1 MYPVAFLNV
10 EDNLLIIPKHYYG
23 SRSIVELIC
32 DLTDSNILL
41 RGSIM
46 VDKITSL
53 EDYDFFIK
61 SLQDEIQKLNDGT
74 LAIVYEDIKY
84 FKYFNDTYGYKRGDE
99 LLVRLATLSVHGR
112 KGVVCGTRVV
122 SDNIVWMVKF
132 DKGTHSD
139 IYSIIAETTAAR
151 ERILREE
158 FDCTRIRLAVGV
170 YLIDKEKKNINPETA
185 VSNAN
190 LARKKAK
197 EAGSSSVAFFKEEM
211 ADNLSHELEII
222 SSIDKAIETK
232 EFLAYYQPKIASEGS
247 EIMGAEA
254 LVRWKKDG
262 KFIFP
267 DQFIPA
273 IERSRQIIEVDYYM
287 YNEVFAFIRKRL
299 DAGLKVVPISL
310 NVSRQHMKH
319 LEIIDYV
326 KGLLDKYK
334 IPTEYLE
341 FELTETVCMED
352 TKNAMQFI
360 DSFHE
365 MGIKVSMDDF
375 GSGFSSLNLLS
386 EMPLDIIK
394 LDRCFLHSNILQKK
408 EKIVLSNIIRMAKEL
423 EITSLCE
430 GVETEQQSD
439 FLKEIGCDIQQGYYF
454 ARPLCEDDFSNML
467 GA

>member
-1 MYPVAFLNV
+1 
-10 EDNLLIIPKHYYG
+10 
-23 SRSIVELIC
+23 
-32 DLTDSNILL
+32 
-41 RGSIM
+41 M

-53 EDYDFFIK
+53 TYYDDFVK
-61 SLQDEIQKLNDGT
+61 SLQEEIDKLNDGT
-74 LAIVYEDIKY
+74 IAIVYEDIKY

-99 LLVRLATLSVHGR
+99 LLRRMATLSMHGR
-112 KGVVCGTRVV
+112 KGVIGGARVV
-122 SDNIVWMVKF
+122 SDNIVWAVRF
-132 DKGTHSD
+132 EKGSPSD
-139 IYSIIAETTAAR
+139 IYGIIADTTAAR
-151 ERILREE
+151 EKILREE

-170 YLIDKEKKNINPETA
+170 YLITKENKEINPETA

-197 EAGSSSVAFFKEEM
+197 ESGSRSVAFFKEEM
-211 ADNLSHELEII
+211 ADRLNRELDII
-222 SSIDKAIETK
+222 SSIDKAIENK
-232 EFLAYYQPKIASEGS
+232 EFMAYFQPKISSESS
-247 EIMGAEA
+247 EIIGAEA
-254 LVRWKKDG
+254 LIRWKKDG

-273 IERSRQIIEVDYYM
+273 IEKSRQIIEVDYYM
-287 YNEVFAFIRKRL
+287 YKEVFAFIRKRL

-310 NVSRQHMKH
+310 NVSRQHMDH
-319 LEIIDYV
+319 LAIIDYV
-326 KGLLDKYK
+326 KGLLEEYK

-394 LDRCFLHSNILQKK
+394 LDRCFLHSDILQKK
-408 EKIVLSNIIRMAKEL
+408 EKIIISNIIRMTKEL
-423 EITSLCE
+423 EMLSLCE
-430 GVETEQQSD
+430 GVENEQQSD
-439 FLKEIGCDIQQGYYF
+439 FLKEIGCDIQQGYYY
-454 ARPLCEDDFSNML
+454 ARPLPEEDFVNMIE
-467 GA
+467 A

>member
-1 MYPVAFLNV
+1 MN
-10 EDNLLIIPKHYYG
+10 
-23 SRSIVELIC
+23 
-32 DLTDSNILL
+32 
-41 RGSIM
+41 
-46 VDKITSL
+46 DKVTAL
-53 EDYDFFIK
+53 ADYESFI
-61 SLQDEIQKLNDGT
+61 SGLQNELNDLSEGII
-74 LAIVYEDIKY
+74 AIVYEDIKY

-99 LLVRLATLSVHGR
+99 LLSRLAQLSKEQEKRAILGS
-112 KGVVCGTRVV
+112 RVV
-122 SDNIVWMVKF
+122 SDNIVWAIKF
-132 DKGTHSD
+132 GHETAKE
-139 IYSIIAETTAAR
+139 IYAALVDATAEC
-151 ERILREE
+151 EKILREE
-158 FDCTRIRLAVGV
+158 FECTRIRLAVGV
-170 YLIDKEKKNINPETA
+170 FLVDKDNKDVNPETA

-197 EAGSSSVAFFKEEM
+197 ESGSRSVVFFKDEM
-211 ADNLSHELEII
+211 ADTLNKELEVI
-222 SSIDKAIETK
+222 SSIDSAIDNK
-232 EFLAYYQPKIASEGS
+232 EFMAYYQPKIDSNTS
-247 EIMGAEA
+247 EIIGAEA

-273 IERSRQIIEVDYYM
+273 IERSRQIIQVDYYM
-287 YNEVFAFIRKRL
+287 YNEVFSFIRKRL

-319 LEIIDYV
+319 LGIIDYV
-326 KGLLDKYK
+326 KELLDKYQ

-394 LDRCFLHSNILQKK
+394 LDRCFLHSTVLERK
-408 EKIVLSNIIRMAKEL
+408 EKIVLSNIIRMTKEL
-423 EITSLCE
+423 EMTSLCE
-430 GVETEQQSD
+430 GVETDQQSE

-454 ARPLCEDDFSNML
+454 ARPLCEEDFVAMME
-467 GA
+467 AHI

>member
-1 MYPVAFLNV
+1 
-10 EDNLLIIPKHYYG
+10 
-23 SRSIVELIC
+23 
-32 DLTDSNILL
+32 
-41 RGSIM
+41 M

-53 EDYDFFIK
+53 ADYDSFINC
-61 SLQDEIQKLNDGT
+61 LQDEINKLNDGI
-74 LAIVYEDIKY
+74 LAVVYEDIKY

-99 LLVRLATLSVHGR
+99 LLARMARLSAENE
-112 KGVVCGTRVV
+112 KGVICGSRVV
-122 SDNIVWMVKF
+122 SDNIVWILKF
-132 DKGTHSD
+132 DKGTPLD
-139 IYSIIAETTAAR
+139 IYAMIAETTANR
-151 ERILREE
+151 EKILREE

-170 YLIDKEKKNINPETA
+170 FLIDKDNKNINPETA

-197 EAGSSSVAFFKEEM
+197 EAGSNSVAFFKDEM
-211 ADNLSHELEII
+211 ADTLNRELEII
-222 SSIDKAIETK
+222 SSIDNAIETK
-232 EFLAYYQPKIASEGS
+232 EFMAYYQPKVSSEDKN
-247 EIMGAEA
+247 IIGAEA

-287 YNEVFAFIRKRL
+287 YKEVFAFIRKRL

-326 KGLLDKYK
+326 KGLLEEYK

-394 LDRCFLHSNILQKK
+394 LDRCFLHSNELQKK
-408 EKIVLSNIIRMAKEL
+408 EKIVLSNIIKMATEL
-423 EITSLCE
+423 EMTSLCE

-439 FLKEIGCDIQQGYYF
+439 FLKEIGCNILQGYYF
-454 ARPLCEDDFSNML
+454 ARPLPEEDFVNML
-467 GA
+467 DA

>member
-1 MYPVAFLNV
+1 
-10 EDNLLIIPKHYYG
+10 
-23 SRSIVELIC
+23 
-32 DLTDSNILL
+32 
-41 RGSIM
+41 M

-53 EDYDFFIK
+53 AKYEDFIK
-61 SLQDEIQKLNDGT
+61 SLQNEFTKLNSG
-74 LAIVYEDIKY
+74 AIAIIYEDIKY

-99 LLVRLATLSVHGR
+99 LLKRIAGYTME
-112 KGVVCGTRVV
+112 KGKHIICGSRVV
-122 SDNIVWMVKF
+122 SDNIVWAVRFEK
-132 DKGTHSD
+132 DCPND
-139 IYSIIAETTAAR
+139 IYKIIAETTANK
-151 ERILREE
+151 EKVLREE

-170 YLIDKEKKNINPETA
+170 YLINIESKNVNPETA

-211 ADNLSHELEII
+211 ANNLNHELDII

-232 EFLAYYQPKIASEGS
+232 EFMAYYQPKISSES
-247 EIMGAEA
+247 NKIMGAEA
-254 LVRWKKDG
+254 LVRWMKDG

-287 YNEVFAFIRKRL
+287 YNEVFSFIKSRL

-319 LEIIDYV
+319 LEIIDFV
-326 KGLLDKYK
+326 KGLLEKYK

-360 DSFHE
+360 DSFHD

-408 EKIVLSNIIRMAKEL
+408 EKIVLSNIINMTKEL
-423 EITSLCE
+423 EMTSLCE
-430 GVETEQQSD
+430 GVETKQQSD

-454 ARPLCEDDFSNML
+454 ARPLCENDFINL
-467 GA
+467 LEA

>member
-1 MYPVAFLNV
+1 
-10 EDNLLIIPKHYYG
+10 
-23 SRSIVELIC
+23 
-32 DLTDSNILL
+32 
-41 RGSIM
+41 M

-53 EDYDFFIK
+53 AYYDEFIK
-61 SLQDEIQKLNDGT
+61 NLQEEIDKLNEGT
-74 LAIVYEDIKY
+74 IAIVYEDIKY

-99 LLVRLATLSVHGR
+99 LLRRMATLSMHNGNGIVG
-112 KGVVCGTRVV
+112 GSRVV
-122 SDNIVWMVKF
+122 SDNIVWALRF
-132 DKGTHSD
+132 ENSSPSD
-139 IYSIIAETTAAR
+139 IYGIIAETTAAR
-151 ERILREE
+151 EKTLREE

-170 YLIDKEKKNINPETA
+170 YLIDKDKKSINPETA

-197 EAGSSSVAFFKEEM
+197 ESGSRSVAFFKDEM
-211 ADNLSHELEII
+211 ADNLNREIEII
-222 SSIDKAIETK
+222 SSIDNAIETK
-232 EFLAYYQPKIASEGS
+232 EFMAYYQPKVSSEDGK
-247 EIMGAEA
+247 IIGAEA

-273 IERSRQIIEVDYYM
+273 IEKSRQIIQVDYYM
-287 YNEVFAFIRKRL
+287 YKEVFAFIRNRL
-299 DAGLKVVPISL
+299 DAGLRVVPVSL

-326 KGLLDKYK
+326 KGLLDEYK

-360 DSFHE
+360 DSFHD

-394 LDRCFLHSNILQKK
+394 LDRCFLHSDILQKK
-408 EKIVLSNIIRMAKEL
+408 EKIVISNIIRMTKEL
-423 EITSLCE
+423 EMLSLCE
-430 GVETEQQSD
+430 GVENEQQSD
-439 FLKEIGCDIQQGYYF
+439 FLKKIGCDIQQGYFF
-454 ARPLCEDDFSNML
+454 ARPLCEEDFVAMIDKS
-467 GA
+467 

>member
-1 MYPVAFLNV
+1 MQ
-10 EDNLLIIPKHYYG
+10 
-23 SRSIVELIC
+23 
-32 DLTDSNILL
+32 
-41 RGSIM
+41 
-46 VDKITSL
+46 DKITSL
-53 EDYDFFIK
+53 SDYDDFIK
-61 SLQDEIQKLNDGT
+61 CVQTELNQLDDGI

-99 LLVRLATLSVHGR
+99 LLRRMSSLSIHNG
-112 KGVVCGTRVV
+112 KGVICGSRVV
-122 SDNIVWMVKF
+122 SDNIVWLVKF
-132 DKGTHSD
+132 EEGSHND
-139 IYSIIAETTAAR
+139 IYDLIAKTTATR
-151 ERILREE
+151 EKILREE

-170 YLIDKEKKNINPETA
+170 FLFDKEKKNVNPETA

-197 EAGSSSVAFFKEEM
+197 EAGSSSVVFFKDEM
-211 ADNLSHELEII
+211 ADTLNRELEVI
-222 SSIDKAIETK
+222 SSIDNAIAKK
-232 EFLAYYQPKIASEGS
+232 EFVAYYQPKINSDNND
-247 EIMGAEA
+247 IIGAEA
-254 LVRWKKDG
+254 LIRWKKDG

-273 IERSRQIIEVDYYM
+273 IEKSRQIIEVDYYM
-287 YNEVFAFIRKRL
+287 YDEVFSFIRERL
-299 DAGLKVVPISL
+299 DKGLKVVPISL

-326 KGLLDKYK
+326 KSLIDKYK

-352 TKNAMQFI
+352 NRNAMQFI
-360 DSFHE
+360 DAFHE

-394 LDRCFLHSNILQKK
+394 LDRCFLHSNILEKK
-408 EKIVLSNIIRMAKEL
+408 EKIVISNIIRMTKEL

-439 FLKEIGCDIQQGYYF
+439 FLKEIGCDIQQGYFF
-454 ARPLCEDDFSNML
+454 ARPLCEDDFVGML
-467 GA
+467 DA

>member
-1 MYPVAFLNV
+1 
-10 EDNLLIIPKHYYG
+10 
-23 SRSIVELIC
+23 
-32 DLTDSNILL
+32 
-41 RGSIM
+41 M

-53 EDYDFFIK
+53 AHYDDFIK
-61 SLQDEIQKLNDGT
+61 SLQEEIVKLKDGT
-74 LAIVYEDIKY
+74 IGIIYEDIKY

-99 LLVRLATLSVHGR
+99 LLMRMANLSIHGGR
-112 KGVVCGTRVV
+112 GVIGGSRVV
-122 SDNIVWMVKF
+122 SDNIVWAVLF
-132 DKGTHSD
+132 EKGSPND

-151 ERILREE
+151 EKILREE

-170 YLIDKEKKNINPETA
+170 YLIDKENKNINPETA

-197 EAGSSSVAFFKEEM
+197 EAGSSSVTFFKEEM
-211 ADNLSHELEII
+211 ADNLNHELEII
-222 SSIDKAIETK
+222 SSIDNAIETK
-232 EFLAYYQPKIASEGS
+232 EFMAYYQPKILSEDKS
-247 EIMGAEA
+247 ITGAEA

-262 KFIFP
+262 KFIYP

-273 IERSRQIIEVDYYM
+273 IERSCQIIDVDYYM

-310 NVSRQHMKH
+310 NVSRQHLKN
-319 LEIIDYV
+319 LAIIDYI
-326 KGLLDKYK
+326 KGLLEKYK

-352 TKNAMQFI
+352 TENVMQFI

-394 LDRCFLHSNILQKK
+394 LDRCFLHSNSLQDK
-408 EKIVLSNIIRMAKEL
+408 EKIVISNIIRMTKEL
-423 EITSLCE
+423 EMMSLCE
-430 GVETEQQSD
+430 GVETKQQSD
-439 FLKEIGCDIQQGYYF
+439 FLKEIGCDIQQGYFYS
-454 ARPLCEDDFSNML
+454 RPLCEEEFVEML
-467 GA
+467 EA

>member
-1 MYPVAFLNV
+1 
-10 EDNLLIIPKHYYG
+10 
-23 SRSIVELIC
+23 
-32 DLTDSNILL
+32 
-41 RGSIM
+41 M

-53 EDYDFFIK
+53 TYYDDFVK
-61 SLQDEIQKLNDGT
+61 SLQEEIDKLNDGT
-74 LAIVYEDIKY
+74 IAIVYEDIKY

-99 LLVRLATLSVHGR
+99 LLKRMATLSIHDR
-112 KGVVCGTRVV
+112 KGVIGGSRVV
-122 SDNIVWMVKF
+122 SDNIVWAVKF
-132 DKGTHSD
+132 EMGSRGD
-139 IYSIIAETTAAR
+139 IYSVIAETTAAR
-151 ERILREE
+151 EKILKEE

-170 YLIDKEKKNINPETA
+170 YLIDKENKDINPETA

-197 EAGSSSVAFFKEEM
+197 ESGSSSVAFFKEEM
-211 ADNLSHELEII
+211 ADNLNHELEII
-222 SSIDKAIETK
+222 SSIDNAIEMK
-232 EFLAYYQPKIASEGS
+232 EFMAYYQPKVSSEDKNV
-247 EIMGAEA
+247 IGAEA

-287 YNEVFAFIRKRL
+287 YKEVFSFIRKRR

-326 KGLLDKYK
+326 KGLLEEYK

-394 LDRCFLHSNILQKK
+394 LDRCFLHSNILQDK
-408 EKIVLSNIIRMAKEL
+408 EKIVLSNIIRMAQEL
-423 EITSLCE
+423 EMTSLCE
-430 GVETEQQSD
+430 GVETQQQSE
-439 FLKEIGCDIQQGYYF
+439 FLKDIGCDIQQGYYF
-454 ARPLCEDDFSNML
+454 ARPLPEEDFVNML
-467 GA
+467 DA

>member
-1 MYPVAFLNV
+1 
-10 EDNLLIIPKHYYG
+10 
-23 SRSIVELIC
+23 
-32 DLTDSNILL
+32 
-41 RGSIM
+41 M

-53 EDYDFFIK
+53 ADYDSFINC
-61 SLQDEIQKLNDGT
+61 LQDEIDKLNDGI
-74 LAIVYEDIKY
+74 LAVVYEDIKY
-84 FKYFNDTYGYKRGDE
+84 FKYFNDTYGYRRGDE
-99 LLVRLATLSVHGR
+99 LLARMAKLSAENE
-112 KGVVCGTRVV
+112 KGVICGSRVV
-122 SDNIVWMVKF
+122 SDNIVWILKF
-132 DKGTHSD
+132 DKGTPLD
-139 IYSIIAETTAAR
+139 IYAMIAETTANR
-151 ERILREE
+151 EKILREE
-158 FDCTRIRLAVGV
+158 FDCARIRLAVGV
-170 YLIDKEKKNINPETA
+170 FLVDKDNKNINPETA

-197 EAGSSSVAFFKEEM
+197 EAGSNSVAFFKDEM
-211 ADNLSHELEII
+211 ADTLNRELEII
-222 SSIDKAIETK
+222 SSIDNAIETK
-232 EFLAYYQPKIASEGS
+232 EFMAYYQPKVSSENKN
-247 EIMGAEA
+247 IIGAEA

-287 YNEVFAFIRKRL
+287 YKEVFAFIRKRL

-310 NVSRQHMKH
+310 NVSRQHLKH

-326 KGLLDKYK
+326 KRLLEEYK

-375 GSGFSSLNLLS
+375 GSGYSSLNLLS

-394 LDRCFLHSNILQKK
+394 LDRCFLHSDILQKK
-408 EKIVLSNIIRMAKEL
+408 EKIVISNIIKMTKEL
-423 EITSLCE
+423 EMLSLCE
-430 GVETEQQSD
+430 GVETQQQSD
-439 FLKEIGCDIQQGYYF
+439 FLKEIGCNIQQGYYF
-454 ARPLCEDDFSNML
+454 ARPLPEEDFVNML
-467 GA
+467 DA

>member
-1 MYPVAFLNV
+1 
-10 EDNLLIIPKHYYG
+10 
-23 SRSIVELIC
+23 
-32 DLTDSNILL
+32 
-41 RGSIM
+41 M

-53 EDYDFFIK
+53 ADYGSFINC
-61 SLQDEIQKLNDGT
+61 LQDEIDKLNDGI
-74 LAIVYEDIKY
+74 LAVVYEDIKY
-84 FKYFNDTYGYKRGDE
+84 FKYFNDTYGYRRGDE
-99 LLVRLATLSVHGR
+99 LLARMAKLSAEKG
-112 KGVVCGTRVV
+112 KGVICGSRVV
-122 SDNIVWMVKF
+122 SDNIVWILKF
-132 DKGTHSD
+132 DKGTPLD
-139 IYSIIAETTAAR
+139 IYAMIAETTANR
-151 ERILREE
+151 EKILRDE

-170 YLIDKEKKNINPETA
+170 FLIDKDNKNINPETA

-197 EAGSSSVAFFKEEM
+197 EAGSNSVAFFKDEM
-211 ADNLSHELEII
+211 ADTLNRELEII
-222 SSIDKAIETK
+222 SSIDNAIETK
-232 EFLAYYQPKIASEGS
+232 EFMAYYQPKVSSEDKN
-247 EIMGAEA
+247 IIGAEA
-254 LVRWKKDG
+254 LVRWKKNG

-287 YNEVFAFIRKRL
+287 YKEVFAFIRKRL

-326 KGLLDKYK
+326 KGLLEEYK

-360 DSFHE
+360 DAFHE

-394 LDRCFLHSNILQKK
+394 LDRCFLHSNELQKK
-408 EKIVLSNIIRMAKEL
+408 EKIVLSNIIKMAQEL
-423 EITSLCE
+423 EMTSLCE
-430 GVETEQQSD
+430 GVETEQQSA
-439 FLKEIGCDIQQGYYF
+439 FLKEIGCNIQQGYYF
-454 ARPLCEDDFSNML
+454 ARPLPEEDFVNML
-467 GA
+467 DA

>member
-1 MYPVAFLNV
+1 
-10 EDNLLIIPKHYYG
+10 
-23 SRSIVELIC
+23 
-32 DLTDSNILL
+32 
-41 RGSIM
+41 M

-53 EDYDFFIK
+53 SHYDDFIK
-61 SLQDEIQKLNDGT
+61 RLQEEITKLQDGT
-74 LAIVYEDIKY
+74 IGIIYEDIKY

-99 LLVRLATLSVHGR
+99 LLMRMANLSIHGGR
-112 KGVVCGTRVV
+112 GVIGGSRVV
-122 SDNIVWMVKF
+122 SDNIVWAVTF
-132 DKGTHSD
+132 EKGSPSD
-139 IYSIIAETTAAR
+139 IYSVISETTAAR
-151 ERILREE
+151 EKILREE

-170 YLIDKEKKNINPETA
+170 YLIDKENKNINPETA

-197 EAGSSSVAFFKEEM
+197 EAGSSSVTFFKEEM
-211 ADNLSHELEII
+211 ADNLNHELEII
-222 SSIDKAIETK
+222 SSIDNAIETK
-232 EFLAYYQPKIASEGS
+232 EFMAYYQPKILSEDRS
-247 EIMGAEA
+247 ITGAEA

-262 KFIFP
+262 KFIYP

-273 IERSRQIIEVDYYM
+273 IERSCQIIDVDYYM

-310 NVSRQHMKH
+310 NVSRQHLKN
-319 LEIIDYV
+319 LAIIDYI
-326 KGLLDKYK
+326 KGLLEKYK

-352 TKNAMQFI
+352 TENVMQFI

-394 LDRCFLHSNILQKK
+394 LDRCFLHSNTLQNK
-408 EKIVLSNIIRMAKEL
+408 EKIVISNIIRMTKEL
-423 EITSLCE
+423 EMMSLCE
-430 GVETEQQSD
+430 GVETKQQSD
-439 FLKEIGCDIQQGYYF
+439 FLKEIGCDIQQGYFYS
-454 ARPLCEDDFSNML
+454 RPLCEEEFVEML
-467 GA
+467 EA

>member
-1 MYPVAFLNV
+1 MN
-10 EDNLLIIPKHYYG
+10 
-23 SRSIVELIC
+23 
-32 DLTDSNILL
+32 
-41 RGSIM
+41 
-46 VDKITSL
+46 DKVTAL
-53 EDYDFFIK
+53 ADYESFI
-61 SLQDEIQKLNDGT
+61 SGLQNELNDLSEGII
-74 LAIVYEDIKY
+74 AIVYEDIKY

-99 LLVRLATLSVHGR
+99 LLSRLAQLSKEQEKRAILGS
-112 KGVVCGTRVV
+112 RVV
-122 SDNIVWMVKF
+122 SDNIVWAIKF
-132 DKGTHSD
+132 GHETAKE
-139 IYSIIAETTAAR
+139 IYAALVDATAEC
-151 ERILREE
+151 EKILREE
-158 FDCTRIRLAVGV
+158 FECTRIRLAVGV
-170 YLIDKEKKNINPETA
+170 FLVDKDNKDVNPETA

-197 EAGSSSVAFFKEEM
+197 ESGSRSVVFFKDEM
-211 ADNLSHELEII
+211 ADTLNKELEVI
-222 SSIDKAIETK
+222 SSIDSAIENK
-232 EFLAYYQPKIASEGS
+232 EFMAYYQPKVDSNTS
-247 EIMGAEA
+247 EIIGAEA

-273 IERSRQIIEVDYYM
+273 IERSRQIIQVDYYM
-287 YNEVFAFIRKRL
+287 YNEVFSFIRKRL

-319 LEIIDYV
+319 LGIIDYV
-326 KGLLDKYK
+326 KELLDKYQ

-394 LDRCFLHSNILQKK
+394 LDRCFLHSTVLEGK
-408 EKIVLSNIIRMAKEL
+408 EKIVLSNIIRMTKEL
-423 EITSLCE
+423 EMTSLCE
-430 GVETEQQSD
+430 GVETDQQSE

-454 ARPLCEDDFSNML
+454 ARPLCEEDFVAMMEANI
-467 GA
+467 

>member
-1 MYPVAFLNV
+1 MN
-10 EDNLLIIPKHYYG
+10 
-23 SRSIVELIC
+23 
-32 DLTDSNILL
+32 
-41 RGSIM
+41 
-46 VDKITSL
+46 DKVTAL
-53 EDYDFFIK
+53 ADYESFI
-61 SLQDEIQKLNDGT
+61 SGLQNELNDLSEGII
-74 LAIVYEDIKY
+74 AIVYEDIKY

-99 LLVRLATLSVHGR
+99 LLSRLAQLSKEQEKRAILGS
-112 KGVVCGTRVV
+112 RVV
-122 SDNIVWMVKF
+122 SDNIVWAIKF
-132 DKGTHSD
+132 GHETAKE
-139 IYSIIAETTAAR
+139 IYAALVDATAEC
-151 ERILREE
+151 EKILREE
-158 FDCTRIRLAVGV
+158 FECTRIRLAVGV
-170 YLIDKEKKNINPETA
+170 FLVDKDNKDVNPETA

-197 EAGSSSVAFFKEEM
+197 ESGSRSVVFFKDEM
-211 ADNLSHELEII
+211 ADTLNKELEVI
-222 SSIDKAIETK
+222 SSIDSAIENK
-232 EFLAYYQPKIASEGS
+232 EFMAYYQPKIDSNTS
-247 EIMGAEA
+247 EIIGAEA

-273 IERSRQIIEVDYYM
+273 IERSRQIIQVDYYM
-287 YNEVFAFIRKRL
+287 YNEVFSFIRKRL

-319 LEIIDYV
+319 LGIIDYV
-326 KGLLDKYK
+326 KELLDKYQ

-394 LDRCFLHSNILQKK
+394 LDRCFLHSTVLERK
-408 EKIVLSNIIRMAKEL
+408 EKIVLSNIIRMTKEL
-423 EITSLCE
+423 EMTSLCE
-430 GVETEQQSD
+430 GVETDQQSE

-454 ARPLCEDDFSNML
+454 ARPLCEEDFVAMME
-467 GA
+467 AHI

>member
-1 MYPVAFLNV
+1 
-10 EDNLLIIPKHYYG
+10 
-23 SRSIVELIC
+23 
-32 DLTDSNILL
+32 
-41 RGSIM
+41 M

-53 EDYDFFIK
+53 AHYDDFIK
-61 SLQDEIQKLNDGT
+61 NLQEEIVKLKDGT
-74 LAIVYEDIKY
+74 IGIIYEDIKY

-99 LLVRLATLSVHGR
+99 LLMRMANFSIHGGR
-112 KGVVCGTRVV
+112 GVIGGSRVV
-122 SDNIVWMVKF
+122 SDNIVWAVLF
-132 DKGTHSD
+132 EKGSPND

-151 ERILREE
+151 EKILREE

-170 YLIDKEKKNINPETA
+170 YLIDKENKNINPETA

-197 EAGSSSVAFFKEEM
+197 EAGSSSVTFFKEEM
-211 ADNLSHELEII
+211 ADNLNHELEII
-222 SSIDKAIETK
+222 SSIDNAIETK
-232 EFLAYYQPKIASEGS
+232 EFMAYYQPKILSEDKS
-247 EIMGAEA
+247 ITGAEA

-262 KFIFP
+262 KFIYP

-273 IERSRQIIEVDYYM
+273 IERSCQIIDVDYYM

-310 NVSRQHMKH
+310 NVSRQHLKN
-319 LEIIDYV
+319 LAIIDYI
-326 KGLLDKYK
+326 KGLLEKYK

-352 TKNAMQFI
+352 TENVMQFI

-394 LDRCFLHSNILQKK
+394 LDRCFLHSNSLQDK
-408 EKIVLSNIIRMAKEL
+408 EKIVISNIIRMTKEL
-423 EITSLCE
+423 EMMSLCE
-430 GVETEQQSD
+430 GVETKQQSD
-439 FLKEIGCDIQQGYYF
+439 FLKEIGCDIQQGYFYS
-454 ARPLCEDDFSNML
+454 RPLCEEEFVEML
-467 GA
+467 EA

>member
-1 MYPVAFLNV
+1 
-10 EDNLLIIPKHYYG
+10 
-23 SRSIVELIC
+23 
-32 DLTDSNILL
+32 
-41 RGSIM
+41 M

-53 EDYDFFIK
+53 AHYDDFIK
-61 SLQDEIQKLNDGT
+61 NLQEEIVKLKDGT
-74 LAIVYEDIKY
+74 IGIIYEDIKY

-99 LLVRLATLSVHGR
+99 LLMRMANLSIHGGR
-112 KGVVCGTRVV
+112 GVIGGSRVV
-122 SDNIVWMVKF
+122 SDNIVWAVLF
-132 DKGTHSD
+132 EKGSPND

-151 ERILREE
+151 EKILREE

-170 YLIDKEKKNINPETA
+170 YLIDKENKNINPETA

-197 EAGSSSVAFFKEEM
+197 EAGSSSVTFFKEEM
-211 ADNLSHELEII
+211 ADNLNHELEII
-222 SSIDKAIETK
+222 SSIDNAIETK
-232 EFLAYYQPKIASEGS
+232 EFMAYYQPKILSEDRS
-247 EIMGAEA
+247 ITGAEA

-262 KFIFP
+262 KFIYP

-273 IERSRQIIEVDYYM
+273 IERSCQIIDVDYYM

-310 NVSRQHMKH
+310 NVSRQHLKN
-319 LEIIDYV
+319 LAIIDYI
-326 KGLLDKYK
+326 KGLLEKYK

-352 TKNAMQFI
+352 TENVMQFI

-394 LDRCFLHSNILQKK
+394 LDRCFLHSNSLQDK
-408 EKIVLSNIIRMAKEL
+408 EKIVISNIIRMTKEL
-423 EITSLCE
+423 EMMSLCE
-430 GVETEQQSD
+430 GVETKQQSD
-439 FLKEIGCDIQQGYYF
+439 FLKEIGCDIQQGYFYS
-454 ARPLCEDDFSNML
+454 RPLCEEEFVEML
-467 GA
+467 EA

>member
-1 MYPVAFLNV
+1 
-10 EDNLLIIPKHYYG
+10 
-23 SRSIVELIC
+23 
-32 DLTDSNILL
+32 
-41 RGSIM
+41 M

-53 EDYDFFIK
+53 ADYDSFINC
-61 SLQDEIQKLNDGT
+61 LQDEIDKLNDGI
-74 LAIVYEDIKY
+74 LAVVYEDIKY

-99 LLVRLATLSVHGR
+99 LLARMAKLSTENE
-112 KGVVCGTRVV
+112 KGVICGSRVV
-122 SDNIVWMVKF
+122 SDNIVWILKF
-132 DKGTHSD
+132 DKGTPLD
-139 IYSIIAETTAAR
+139 IYAMIAETTSCR
-151 ERILREE
+151 EKILREE
-158 FDCTRIRLAVGV
+158 FDCARIRLAVGV
-170 YLIDKEKKNINPETA
+170 FLIDKDNRTINPETA

-197 EAGSSSVAFFKEEM
+197 EAGSNSVAFFKDEM
-211 ADNLSHELEII
+211 ADTLNRELEII
-222 SSIDKAIETK
+222 SSIDNAIETK
-232 EFLAYYQPKIASEGS
+232 EFMPYYQPKVSSEDKN
-247 EIMGAEA
+247 IIGAEA

-287 YNEVFAFIRKRL
+287 YKEVFAFIRKRL

-319 LEIIDYV
+319 LEIIDYI
-326 KGLLDKYK
+326 KGLLEEYK

-375 GSGFSSLNLLS
+375 GSGYSSLNLLS

-394 LDRCFLHSNILQKK
+394 LDRCFLHSNELQKK
-408 EKIVLSNIIRMAKEL
+408 EKIVLSNIIRMTQEL
-423 EITSLCE
+423 EMTSLCE

-439 FLKEIGCDIQQGYYF
+439 FLKEIGCNIQQGYYF
-454 ARPLCEDDFSNML
+454 ARPLPEEDFVNML
-467 GA
+467 DA

>member
-1 MYPVAFLNV
+1 
-10 EDNLLIIPKHYYG
+10 
-23 SRSIVELIC
+23 
-32 DLTDSNILL
+32 
-41 RGSIM
+41 M

-53 EDYDFFIK
+53 AGYDDFVN
-61 SLQDEIQKLNDGT
+61 SLQEEMNKLDDGII
-74 LAIVYEDIKY
+74 AIVYEDIKY
-84 FKYFNDTYGYKRGDE
+84 FKYFNDTYGYERGDE
-99 LLVRLATLSVHGR
+99 LLRRMATLSIHGG
-112 KGVVCGTRVV
+112 KGVVGGSRVV
-122 SDNIVWMVKF
+122 SDNIVWAVKF
-132 DKGTHSD
+132 EKGSPSE
-139 IYSIIAETTAAR
+139 IYNIIAETTAAR
-151 ERILREE
+151 EKILKEE
-158 FDCTRIRLAVGV
+158 FDCIRIRLAVGV
-170 YLIDKEKKNINPETA
+170 YLIGKENKDINPETA

-197 EAGSSSVAFFKEEM
+197 ESGSRSVAFFKEEM
-211 ADNLSHELEII
+211 ADNLNHELEII

-232 EFLAYYQPKIASEGS
+232 EFMAYYQPKVSSEDKN
-247 EIMGAEA
+247 IIGAEA

-287 YNEVFAFIRKRL
+287 YKEVFSFIRKRL

-326 KGLLDKYK
+326 KGLLEEYK

-360 DSFHE
+360 DSFHG

-394 LDRCFLHSNILQKK
+394 LDRCFLHSNILQDK
-408 EKIVLSNIIRMAKEL
+408 EKIVLSNIIRMTQEL
-423 EITSLCE
+423 EMTSLCE
-430 GVETEQQSD
+430 GVETQQQSE
-439 FLKEIGCDIQQGYYF
+439 FLKDIGCDIQQGYYF
-454 ARPLCEDDFSNML
+454 ARPLPEEDFVNML
-467 GA
+467 DA

>member
-1 MYPVAFLNV
+1 MN
-10 EDNLLIIPKHYYG
+10 
-23 SRSIVELIC
+23 
-32 DLTDSNILL
+32 
-41 RGSIM
+41 
-46 VDKITSL
+46 DKVTAL
-53 EDYDFFIK
+53 ADYESFI
-61 SLQDEIQKLNDGT
+61 SGLQNELNDLSEGII
-74 LAIVYEDIKY
+74 AIVYEDIKY

-99 LLVRLATLSVHGR
+99 LLSRLAQLSKEQEKRAILGS
-112 KGVVCGTRVV
+112 RVV
-122 SDNIVWMVKF
+122 SDNIVWAIKF
-132 DKGTHSD
+132 GHETAKE
-139 IYSIIAETTAAR
+139 IYAALVDATAEC
-151 ERILREE
+151 EKILREE
-158 FDCTRIRLAVGV
+158 FECTRIRLAVGV
-170 YLIDKEKKNINPETA
+170 FLVDKDNKDVNPETA

-197 EAGSSSVAFFKEEM
+197 ESGSRSVVFFKDEM
-211 ADNLSHELEII
+211 ADTLNKELEVI
-222 SSIDKAIETK
+222 SSIDSAIENK
-232 EFLAYYQPKIASEGS
+232 EFMAYYQPKIDSNTS
-247 EIMGAEA
+247 EIIGAEA

-273 IERSRQIIEVDYYM
+273 IERSRQIIQVDYYM
-287 YNEVFAFIRKRL
+287 YNEVFSFIRKRL

-319 LEIIDYV
+319 LDIIDYV
-326 KGLLDKYK
+326 KELLDKYQ

-394 LDRCFLHSNILQKK
+394 LDRCFLHSTVLERK
-408 EKIVLSNIIRMAKEL
+408 EKIVLSNIIRMTKEL
-423 EITSLCE
+423 ELTSLCE
-430 GVETEQQSD
+430 GVETDQQSE

-454 ARPLCEDDFSNML
+454 ARPLCEEDFVAMME
-467 GA
+467 AHI

>member
-1 MYPVAFLNV
+1 MN
-10 EDNLLIIPKHYYG
+10 
-23 SRSIVELIC
+23 
-32 DLTDSNILL
+32 
-41 RGSIM
+41 
-46 VDKITSL
+46 DKVTAL
-53 EDYDFFIK
+53 ADYESFI
-61 SLQDEIQKLNDGT
+61 SGLQNELNDLSEGII
-74 LAIVYEDIKY
+74 AIVYEDIKY

-99 LLVRLATLSVHGR
+99 LLSRLAQLSKEQEKRAILGS
-112 KGVVCGTRVV
+112 RVV
-122 SDNIVWMVKF
+122 SDNIVWAIKF
-132 DKGTHSD
+132 GHETAKE
-139 IYSIIAETTAAR
+139 IYAALVDATAEC
-151 ERILREE
+151 EKILREE
-158 FDCTRIRLAVGV
+158 FECTRIRLAVGV
-170 YLIDKEKKNINPETA
+170 FLVDKDNKDVNPETA

-197 EAGSSSVAFFKEEM
+197 ESGSRSVVFFKDEM
-211 ADNLSHELEII
+211 ADTLNKELEVI
-222 SSIDKAIETK
+222 SSIDSAIENK
-232 EFLAYYQPKIASEGS
+232 EFMAYYQPKVDSNTS
-247 EIMGAEA
+247 EIIGAEA

-273 IERSRQIIEVDYYM
+273 IERSRQIIQVDYYM
-287 YNEVFAFIRKRL
+287 YNEVFSFIRKRL

-319 LEIIDYV
+319 LGIIDYV
-326 KGLLDKYK
+326 KELLDKYQ

-394 LDRCFLHSNILQKK
+394 LDRCFLHSTVLERK
-408 EKIVLSNIIRMAKEL
+408 EKIVLSNIIRMTKEL
-423 EITSLCE
+423 EMTSLCE
-430 GVETEQQSD
+430 GVETDQQSE

-454 ARPLCEDDFSNML
+454 ARPLCEEDFVAMME
-467 GA
+467 AHI

>member
-1 MYPVAFLNV
+1 
-10 EDNLLIIPKHYYG
+10 
-23 SRSIVELIC
+23 
-32 DLTDSNILL
+32 
-41 RGSIM
+41 M

-53 EDYDFFIK
+53 AHYDDFIK
-61 SLQDEIQKLNDGT
+61 NLQEEIVKLKDGT
-74 LAIVYEDIKY
+74 IGIIYEDIKY

-99 LLVRLATLSVHGR
+99 LLMRMANLSIHGGR
-112 KGVVCGTRVV
+112 GVIGGSRVV
-122 SDNIVWMVKF
+122 SDNIVWAVLF
-132 DKGTHSD
+132 EKGSPND

-151 ERILREE
+151 EKILREE

-170 YLIDKEKKNINPETA
+170 YLIDKENKNINPETA

-197 EAGSSSVAFFKEEM
+197 EAGSSSVTFFKEEM
-211 ADNLSHELEII
+211 ADNLNHELEII
-222 SSIDKAIETK
+222 SSIDNAIETK
-232 EFLAYYQPKIASEGS
+232 EFMAYYQPKILSEDKS
-247 EIMGAEA
+247 ITGAEA

-262 KFIFP
+262 KFIYP

-273 IERSRQIIEVDYYM
+273 IERSCQIIDVDYYM

-310 NVSRQHMKH
+310 NVSRQHLKN
-319 LEIIDYV
+319 LAIIDYI
-326 KGLLDKYK
+326 KGLLEKYK

-352 TKNAMQFI
+352 TENVMQFI

-394 LDRCFLHSNILQKK
+394 LDRCFLHSNSLQDK
-408 EKIVLSNIIRMAKEL
+408 EKIVISNIIRMTKEL
-423 EITSLCE
+423 EMMSLCE
-430 GVETEQQSD
+430 GVETKQQSD
-439 FLKEIGCDIQQGYYF
+439 FLKEIGCDIQQGYFYS
-454 ARPLCEDDFSNML
+454 RPLCEEEFVEML
-467 GA
+467 EA

>member
-1 MYPVAFLNV
+1 MQ
-10 EDNLLIIPKHYYG
+10 
-23 SRSIVELIC
+23 
-32 DLTDSNILL
+32 
-41 RGSIM
+41 
-46 VDKITSL
+46 DKITSL
-53 EDYDFFIK
+53 SDYDDFIK
-61 SLQDEIQKLNDGT
+61 CVQTELNQLDDGI

-99 LLVRLATLSVHGR
+99 LLRRMSSLSIHNG
-112 KGVVCGTRVV
+112 KGVICGSRVV
-122 SDNIVWMVKF
+122 SDNIVWLVKF
-132 DKGTHSD
+132 EEGSHND
-139 IYSIIAETTAAR
+139 IYDLIAKTTATR
-151 ERILREE
+151 EKILREE

-170 YLIDKEKKNINPETA
+170 FLIDKEKKNINPETA

-197 EAGSSSVAFFKEEM
+197 EAGSSSVVFFKDEM
-211 ADNLSHELEII
+211 ADTLNRELEVI
-222 SSIDKAIETK
+222 SSIDNAIANK
-232 EFLAYYQPKIASEGS
+232 EFMAYYQPKINSDNND
-247 EIMGAEA
+247 IIGAEA
-254 LVRWKKDG
+254 LIRWKKDG

-273 IERSRQIIEVDYYM
+273 IEKSRQIIEVDYYM
-287 YNEVFAFIRKRL
+287 YDEVFRFIRKRL
-299 DAGLKVVPISL
+299 DKGLKVVPISL

-326 KGLLDKYK
+326 KSLIDKYK

-352 TKNAMQFI
+352 NRNAMQFI
-360 DSFHE
+360 DAFHE

-394 LDRCFLHSNILQKK
+394 LDRCFLHSNILEKK
-408 EKIVLSNIIRMAKEL
+408 EKIVISNIIRMTKEL

-439 FLKEIGCDIQQGYYF
+439 FLKEIGCDIQQGYFF
-454 ARPLCEDDFSNML
+454 ARPLCEDDFVGML
-467 GA
+467 DA

>member
-1 MYPVAFLNV
+1 MNDRVTALA
-10 EDNLLIIPKHYYG
+10 
-23 SRSIVELIC
+23 
-32 DLTDSNILL
+32 
-41 RGSIM
+41 
-46 VDKITSL
+46 
-53 EDYDFFIK
+53 DYESFI
-61 SLQDEIQKLNDGT
+61 SGLQNELNDLSEGII
-74 LAIVYEDIKY
+74 AIVYEDIKY

-99 LLVRLATLSVHGR
+99 LLSRLAQLSKEQEKRAILGS
-112 KGVVCGTRVV
+112 RVV
-122 SDNIVWMVKF
+122 SDNIVWAIKF
-132 DKGTHSD
+132 GHETAKE
-139 IYSIIAETTAAR
+139 IYAALVDATAEC
-151 ERILREE
+151 EKILREE
-158 FDCTRIRLAVGV
+158 FECTRIRLAVGV
-170 YLIDKEKKNINPETA
+170 FLVDKDNKDVNPETA

-197 EAGSSSVAFFKEEM
+197 ESGSRSVVFFKDEM
-211 ADNLSHELEII
+211 ADTLNKELEVI
-222 SSIDKAIETK
+222 SSIDSAIENK
-232 EFLAYYQPKIASEGS
+232 EFMAYYQPKIDSNTS
-247 EIMGAEA
+247 EIIGAEA

-273 IERSRQIIEVDYYM
+273 IERSRQIIQVDYYM
-287 YNEVFAFIRKRL
+287 YNEVFSFIRKRL

-319 LEIIDYV
+319 LDIIDYV
-326 KGLLDKYK
+326 KELLDKYQ

-394 LDRCFLHSNILQKK
+394 LDRCFLHSTVLERK
-408 EKIVLSNIIRMAKEL
+408 EKIVLSNIIRMTKEL
-423 EITSLCE
+423 EMTSLCE
-430 GVETEQQSD
+430 GVETDQQSE

-454 ARPLCEDDFSNML
+454 ARPLCKEDFVAMME
-467 GA
+467 AHI